1 VIAAGVRETDLA
13 DYQRAVRTLLVHPLV
28 TETYPDADALP
39 RVRRYLEPLSTDLQ
53 QVAGY
58 RLQLEATCV
67 RLVRRVDRL
76 DDTQLVRRRDRKPFD
91 RRRYAYLS
99 LALAALGRA
108 GSQVALT
115 ELADALRR
123 RAVEI
128 DGLGFDPDQYRHRL
142 AFVDVVRHL
151 LHLGALREVETSS
164 VDWLRDPD
172 AGEALYDVDRDAVH
186 LVFVPPRV
194 VQHTATV
201 EALLAGS
208 VAVSRDTR
216 RAATRQRLARLLL
229 EHPVL
234 AVDDLTGEER
244 GYLASQATSLA
255 ADLHRLTGAQ
265 VERRAEGVALIDAT
279 GRFSD
284 RSFPAVSTPA
294 QVALLL
300 ADAMAHAVTQDGAV
314 AQGVV
319 PRAADHTAMLV
330 TRLDAAR
337 PSPPSEL
344 AAGEV
349 AADTPAATTT
359 TSRPDGAG
367 LADRNGFG
375 DLLAELEGPPVPTGP
390 FFPEAWLLERLDVL
404 LTTHRRAIAADY
416 RDDPDALLRVAT
428 EVLVAFDLVRQVPG
442 GLIARPILARF
453 RDPVVAV
460 AEAPQPS
467 LFGADDAAVTPREPD
482 PADAAL
488 PPPGPDHDDD
498 ADDLPEDA
506 S

>member
-1 VIAAGVRETDLA
+1 MIAAGIRDTDLA
-13 DYQRAVRTLLVHPLV
+13 DYQRAVRTLLVHPLM
-28 TETYPDADALP
+28 TATYPDADALP
-39 RVRRYLEPLSTDLQ
+39 RIRRYLDTLTADLQ

-76 DDTQLVRRRDRKPFD
+76 DDTQRVRRRDRPPFD
-91 RRRYAYLS
+91 RRRFAYLS
-99 LALAALGRA
+99 LVLAALGRV

-151 LHLGALREVETSS
+151 LHLGALREVEAST
-164 VDWLRDPD
+164 VEWVRDPD

-186 LVFVPPRV
+186 LLFVPPRV
-194 VQHTATV
+194 IQHTASV
-201 EALLAGS
+201 GALLAGS

-234 AVDDLTGEER
+234 AHDDLTSEER

-265 VERRAEGVALIDAT
+265 VERRAEGVAVIDAT
-279 GRFSD
+279 GSFSD
-284 RSFPAVSTPA
+284 RSFPTGGTPA

-300 ADAMAHAVTQDGAV
+300 ADAMAHAVTEGAAGAAGAAGSDGAGNV
-314 AQGVV
+314 AGGVPTAAV
-319 PRAADHTAMLV
+319 PRASDRSATLV
-330 TRLDAAR
+330 ARLDAAR
-337 PSPPSEL
+337 PSPPGEL
-344 AAGEV
+344 AAGGGDGREDGGGPV
-349 AADTPAATTT
+349 PRGGASAIAPSGAADLIAEVEAA
-359 TSRPDGAG
+359 P
-367 LADRNGFG
+367 L
-375 DLLAELEGPPVPTGP
+375 PTGP
-390 FFPEAWLLERLDVL
+390 FLSDAWLLERLDA
-404 LTTHRRAIAADY
+404 LTTAHRRAIAADY
-416 RDDPDALLRVAT
+416 RDDPEALLRVAT
-428 EVLVAFDLVRQVPG
+428 EVLVAFDLVRPVPG

-453 RDPVVAV
+453 RDPVVEV
-460 AEAPQPS
+460 APSPQPS
-467 LFGADDAAVTPREPD
+467 LFGGSDDPHEEAN
-482 PADAAL
+482 
-488 PPPGPDHDDD
+488 
-498 ADDLPEDA
+498 
-506 S
+506 

>member
-39 RVRRYLEPLSTDLQ
+39 RVRRYLEPLSADLQ

-91 RRRYAYLS
+91 RRRYAYLC
-99 LALAALGRA
+99 LALAALGRV

-151 LHLGALREVETSS
+151 LHLGALREVESSS

-201 EALLAGS
+201 GALLAGS

-234 AVDDLTGEER
+234 AQDDLTIEER
-244 GYLASQATSLA
+244 GYLASQATSLT

-265 VERRAEGVALIDAT
+265 VERRAEGVALIDAS
-279 GRFSD
+279 GSFSD
-284 RSFPAVSTPA
+284 RSFPTGGTPA

-300 ADAMAHAVTQDGAV
+300 ADAMAHAVVDDVTEGVPEGAV
-314 AQGVV
+314 PLAS
-319 PRAADHTAMLV
+319 DHTASLV

-344 AAGEV
+344 AAAPTAAGQNGEAVDPDPTGRV
-349 AADTPAATTT
+349 ADRDAPAAA
-359 TSRPDGAG
+359 R
-367 LADRNGFG
+367 
-375 DLLAELEGPPVPTGP
+375 GP
-390 FFPEAWLLERLDVL
+390 FFADAWLLERLDALRAV
-404 LTTHRRAIAADY
+404 HRRAIAADL
-416 RDDPDALLRVAT
+416 RDDPEALLRVAT
-428 EVLVAFDLVRQVPG
+428 EVLVAFDLVRLVPG
-442 GLIARPILARF
+442 GLIARPLLARF
-453 RDPVVAV
+453 RDPVVEV
-460 AEAPQPS
+460 APSPQPS
-467 LFGADDAAVTPREPD
+467 LFGAEEPHEE
-482 PADAAL
+482 A
-488 PPPGPDHDDD
+488 H
-498 ADDLPEDA
+498 
-506 S
+506 

>member
-1 VIAAGVRETDLA
+1 MIASGVRETDLA

-28 TETYPDADALP
+28 TETYPDPDALP
-39 RVRRYLEPLSTDLQ
+39 RIRRYLEPLTADLQ
-53 QVAGY
+53 RVAGY

-67 RLVRRVDRL
+67 RLVRRFDRL
-76 DDTQLVRRRDRKPFD
+76 DETQLVRRRDRKPFD

-99 LALAALGRA
+99 LVLAALGRV
-108 GSQVALT
+108 GTQVALT

-151 LHLGALREVETSS
+151 LHLGALREVESS
-164 VDWLRDPD
+164 TVEWVRDPD

-186 LVFVPPRV
+186 LLFVPPRV
-194 VQHTATV
+194 IQHTGTV
-201 EALLAGS
+201 GALLAGS

-234 AVDDLTGEER
+234 AHDDLTSEER
-244 GYLASQATSLA
+244 GYLASQATTLS

-279 GRFSD
+279 GSFSD
-284 RSFPAVSTPA
+284 RSFPAGGTPA

-300 ADAMAHAVTQDGAV
+300 ADAMAHAVAEDTVDAV
-314 AQGVV
+314 PAASV
-319 PRAADHTAMLV
+319 PRAGDHTAALV
-330 TRLDAAR
+330 ARLDAAR

-344 AAGEV
+344 AALASTG
-349 AADTPAATTT
+349 
-359 TSRPDGAG
+359 RPGPQDGGAG
-367 LADRNGFG
+367 ATGAG
-375 DLLAELEGPPVPTGP
+375 TTGAGTTGAGATGP
-390 FFPEAWLLERLDVL
+390 FFTEAWLLERLDA
-404 LTTHRRAIAADY
+404 LTAVHRRAFAADL
-416 RDDPDALLRVAT
+416 RDDPDALLRAAS
-428 EVLVAFDLVRQVPG
+428 EVLVAFDLVRPVPG

-453 RDPVVAV
+453 RDPVVEV
-460 AEAPQPS
+460 APSPQPS
-467 LFGADDAAVTPREPD
+467 LFGAEALTGPAPGTVT
-482 PADAAL
+482 A
-488 PPPGPDHDDD
+488 
-498 ADDLPEDA
+498 PEEGT
-506 S
+506 